1 MVASL
6 PCSIVARP
14 QRTGGRV
21 HPFWGSLRAS
31 LTRHHGNDAIPTPAR
46 LDVPSLEGGRR
57 SVRAG
62 GVEHPVA
69 DRWEGRLGSVEEEAQ
84 ANGQRAWGASPAVS
98 TDEGIRHP
106 SMREDIHQKA
116 VAIVADR
123 AHFDFRVARLAAI
136 VLA

>member
-14 QRTGGRV
+14 QRTGGSV
-21 HPFWGSLRAS
+21 HQFWGCLRAS

-57 SVRAG
+57 LARPG
-62 GVEHPVA
+62 GVEHSVA
-69 DRWEGRLGSVEEEAQ
+69 DRWEARLGSVEEEAQ
-84 ANGQRAWGASPAVS
+84 ANGHRARGASPAVS
-98 TDEGIRHP
+98 VDEGIRHP
-106 SMREDIHQKA
+106 SMREDIHQEA

-123 AHFDFRVARLAAI
+123 AHFDFRIARLPAI